1 MEIIIDFLKTKSLL
15 IRYGKKL
22 KNYMIVICMKNKIKR
37 GEIKMGKKKK
47 TSRFYIEYGKSKKCS
62 DCKYDTCEYFKEA
75 WNFPSKFKR
84 LRHLIY
90 CLKCSFSSNK
100 NGFVHHS
107 KL

>member
-22 KNYMIVICMKNKIKR
+22 KNYTIMICMKNKIKR
-37 GEIKMGKKKK
+37 GETKMGKKK

-62 DCKYDTCEYFKEA
+62 DCKYCLCDYYKE
-75 WNFPSKFKR
+75 SCKFRGKFRR

-107 KL
+107 KF

>member
-22 KNYMIVICMKNKIKR
+22 KNYMIVIYMKNKIKR
-37 GEIKMGKKKK
+37 GETKMGKKK

-62 DCKYDTCEYFKEA
+62 DCKYCSFDCYKELL
-75 WNFPSKFKR
+75 NFRSKFRR

-107 KL
+107 KF